1 MICFVAT
8 GGNIPTKQR
17 EQRATVAKHVL
28 FLNNNESTHL
38 NTDHIFKIPV
48 DYNDILVKNGLDYK
62 NSVDFNLLTITQKIE
77 NVFICGYINYQDIES
92 IIRKTN
98 CEKVYCQGS
107 IETSCFNLPGLTP
120 ELVTNFENRYNVKF
134 TFVSENVEFSSEQW
148 INLFKKYP
156 KILKDKCTQSVAI
169 WFTNRVKDGSNFRF
183 DSDKKLVTDAFSR
196 NNQFPL
202 SIESE
207 IEVAKFMHKKFPND
221 DYDKIINEL
230 STITLI
236 QPSNNEDTT
245 ILESYINTYIQQ
257 VFEAWKKIKYNE
269 QHLIEM
275 NSFFTKPGLEY
286 DLFAFIWG
294 FIYQKDEKEFI
305 YLQNNH
311 YQICDDL
318 LNGKSDSKF
327 ILNIRKHTVD
337 KNISSPIVIH
347 DLMFDPRCDDY
358 LVLLMTI
365 AIFNEKKWLE
375 IIKKNKNE

>member
-1 MICFVAT
+1 MT
-8 GGNIPTKQR
+8 STS
-17 EQRATVAKHVL
+17 
-28 FLNNNESTHL
+28 NNE
-38 NTDHIFKIPV
+38 V
-48 DYNDILVKNGLDYK
+48 
-62 NSVDFNLLTITQKIE
+62 
-77 NVFICGYINYQDIES
+77 
-92 IIRKTN
+92 
-98 CEKVYCQGS
+98 
-107 IETSCFNLPGLTP
+107 
-120 ELVTNFENRYNVKF
+120 
-134 TFVSENVEFSSEQW
+134 
-148 INLFKKYP
+148 
-156 KILKDKCTQSVAI
+156 
-169 WFTNRVKDGSNFRF
+169 
-183 DSDKKLVTDAFSR
+183 
-196 NNQFPL
+196 
-202 SIESE
+202 
-207 IEVAKFMHKKFPND
+207 

-236 QPSNNEDTT
+236 QPSNKEDTI

-375 IIKKNKNE
+375 VIKKNKNE